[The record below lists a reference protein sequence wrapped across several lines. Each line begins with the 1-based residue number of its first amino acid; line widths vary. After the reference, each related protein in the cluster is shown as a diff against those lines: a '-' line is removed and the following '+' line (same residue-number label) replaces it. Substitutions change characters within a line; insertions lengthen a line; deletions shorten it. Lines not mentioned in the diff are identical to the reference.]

1 MHALAGTWT
10 ANLAKSHRHAN
21 HQFQRATMHF
31 EVDGLAVSLRF
42 EGVNAAGQQEEG
54 VRQFEADGVAHPD
67 AAAPDV
73 FATTTLGDR
82 RLEVIASKDNA
93 LLGRASYEV
102 SEDGTTLTA
111 TTAGV
116 DASGRTF
123 DQVVVFDRG

>member
-1 MHALAGTWT
+1 MHSLAGTWT
-10 ANLAKSHRHAN
+10 ANLAKSQRHDN

-31 EVDGLAVSLRF
+31 EVDGHTVSLRF
-42 EGVNAAGQQEEG
+42 EGVNADGHREEG
-54 VRQFEADGVAHPD
+54 VRRFDADGTPCPD
-67 AAAPDV
+67 AAAPGV
-73 FATTTLGDR
+73 LSTTTLGDR
-82 RLEVIASKDNA
+82 RLDVIATKDNA

-116 DASGRTF
+116 DASGRAF